1 MQTLTLKP
9 NHKAVRDY
17 YAALSQ
23 TQQLSLLHEGAVA
36 PHFANLLRVCA
47 RQFGWSLEEQ
57 YHLPRKGQ
65 RPLQADGVLL
75 DSYKLR
81 HGVWEAKDT
90 HDDLAK
96 EVKKKFAIGY
106 PQDNILFQAPERA
119 MLYQNGRLVAD
130 EDISQPENLVEIL
143 RLFCEYRP
151 PAYEQWETAVAE
163 FKEQVPQLAQSL
175 LELIEQ
181 ERKVNGRFRDALTA
195 FKELM
200 REAINPNISDQA
212 VEEMLIQHLLT
223 ERIFRTVFNNPD
235 FARRNVIAREIEK
248 VIEALT
254 SRHFSRASFLGRLD
268 RFYGAIETTAATIE
282 EYAEKQDF
290 LNTVYEQFF
299 QGFSVKVADTHGIVY
314 TPQPI
319 VEFMVRSVDD
329 ILRRE
334 FGKADGLAS
343 DGVAILDPFVGT
355 GNFILRVMRQMPK
368 SKLPH
373 KYAHELFCNE
383 VMLLP
388 YYIASMNMEH
398 EYVELT
404 GRYEPF
410 TGISLVDTFELA
422 EGRQMPL
429 FAPENTQRVQRQKNA
444 PIFVIIG
451 NPPYNAHQ
459 VDENDNSKNRQYP
472 VIDGR
477 VAETYAKDSKQT
489 NKVSLSDVYVK
500 AIRWASDRI
509 GDEGIIAF
517 VANNSFVDA
526 LAFDGVRKHLRQD
539 FNRVYVLDL
548 KGNIRKD
555 SMRDGIPLG
564 EQHTVFGLSA
574 MVGIAIMLFVKAK
587 HLDDHKVFLHGV
599 PFRSTRVEKFELL
612 EKAGSAINV
621 EWQEIEPNEKQIWLT
636 EGMQADFENFLP
648 IGTREAKAGEA
659 DAIFSTYGRGV
670 ATSRDAWVYNFD
682 RELVSG
688 NIQKMIAAYNLD
700 VLKWASGIQNTQIH
714 DFVDTDNTKISWSES
729 LKFNVKRG
737 DQIEFSNQNIREST
751 YRPFVKSYLYFD
763 QYINERRYQ
772 MPSMFPTSDVENRL
786 ICLTDRGS
794 EKPFMVMM
802 TDKIT
807 DLHIVGA
814 GCSAQCFPFYT
825 YEPISQSRGVP
836 TANLAVSSPPISS
849 YTRRENITDWALAQ
863 FRARYQP
870 QDVSFRAVPGE
881 ESPTGQHGEI
891 PHSED
896 SVRNDM
902 KAESPISQSP
912 ISQSPITKWHIFHYI
927 YALLHHPTYR
937 ATYAANLRREL
948 PRIPFVQPEHFWPLV
963 QAGERLAHIH
973 VHYESQPEYPLTHLE
988 NPDEP
993 LDWRVE
999 KMRLSKEKTTLRY
1012 NDFLTLTGIPPQTF
1026 DYKLGNRS
1034 ALDWVIDQYQVST
1047 DKRSG
1052 ITNDPNRAD
1061 DETYI
1066 LRLIKQVI
1074 TVSLETVNI
1083 VQNLPPLEILETSAP

>member
-1 MQTLTLKP
+1 MPNLNLKP
-9 NHKAVRDY
+9 NHKAVKEY
-17 YAALSQ
+17 YAALGQ

-57 YHLPRKGQ
+57 YNLPRKGQ

-75 DSYKLR
+75 DSFKLR

-90 HDDLAK
+90 HDDLPK
-96 EVKKKFAIGY
+96 EIKKKFAVGY
-106 PQDNILFQAPERA
+106 PQDNILFQEPGRA

-130 EDISQPENLVEIL
+130 EDITQPDNLVEIL

-163 FKEQVPQLAQSL
+163 FKDQVPQLAQSL

-181 ERKVNGRFRDALTA
+181 ERKVNGRFRDGLAA

-254 SRHFSRASFLGRLD
+254 SRHFSRASFLQRLD
-268 RFYGAIETTAATIE
+268 RFYGAIETTAATITE
-282 EYAEKQDF
+282 FSEKQGF

-343 DGVAILDPFVGT
+343 EGVAILDPFVGT
-355 GNFILRVMRQMPK
+355 GNYVLHVMRQMPK

-410 TGISLVDTFELA
+410 EGISLVDTFELA
-422 EGRQMPL
+422 EGRQIPL
-429 FAPENTQRVQRQKNA
+429 FAPENTLRVQRQKNA

-451 NPPYNAHQ
+451 NPPYNAWQ
-459 VDENDNSKNRQYP
+459 VNENDNSKNRKYP

-477 VAETYAKDSKQT
+477 VAETYVKDSAAT
-489 NKVSLSDVYVK
+489 LNNALYDPYVK
-500 AIRWASDRI
+500 AFRWASDRI
-509 GDEGIIAF
+509 GDEGI
-517 VANNSFVDA
+517 VAYVSNNSFIDQI
-526 LAFDGVRKHLRQD
+526 AFDGMRKHLAAEFD
-539 FNRVYVLDL
+539 AIYVLDL
-548 KGNIRKD
+548 SGNVRKNPKL
-555 SMRDGIPLG
+555 SGTTHNVFGIQVGVSINFLVKKRANPVIPTSLRGGIPTDMVNGIPHSADFVRNDSGQARIFYARVDEFWRKEEKYSFL
-564 EQHTVFGLSA
+564 EQ
-574 MVGIAIMLFVKAK
+574 
-587 HLDDHKVFLHGV
+587 
-599 PFRSTRVEKFELL
+599 
-612 EKAGSAINV
+612 AGDWQGV
-621 EWQEIEPNEKQIWLT
+621 EWQPITPNKQQTWLT
-636 EGMQADFENFLP
+636 EGMQADFDDFIS
-648 IGTREAKAGEA
+648 IGDRDTKSL
-659 DAIFSTYGRGV
+659 DSSDSQTIFYTFSRGIT
-670 ATSRDAWVYNFD
+670 TSRDPWMFSFQPSS
-682 RELVSG
+682 LKS
-688 NIQKMIAAYNLD
+688 NIQKFIQNYNSEVFRYRANLAERKIGNVD
-700 VLKWASGIQNTQIH
+700 PFVNNDPHFLKW
-714 DFVDTDNTKISWSES
+714 TDR
-729 LKFNVKRG
+729 LKNALLQHQKLAFDPAV
-737 DQIEFSNQNIREST
+737 IRNCL
-751 YRPFVKSYLYFD
+751 YRPFNRQILYFD
-763 QYINERRYQ
+763 DLLTHRRYQ
-772 MPSMFPTSDVENRL
+772 QHLFFPTKTTENENL
-786 ICLTDRGS
+786 TIAITDRAS
-794 EKPFMVMM
+794 EKPFMVLISNQ
-802 TDKIT
+802 IT
-807 DLHIVGA
+807 ELHIVGA
-814 GCSAQCFPFYT
+814 GASSQCFPYYT
-825 YEPISQSRGVP
+825 YDADGR
-836 TANLAVSSPPISS
+836 N
-849 YTRRENITDWALAQ
+849 RRENITDWALAQ
-863 FRARYQP
+863 FQAVYQTSDFSKKS
-870 QDVSFRAVPGE
+870 DVSPPE
-881 ESPTGQHGEI
+881 PLS
-891 PHSED
+891 
-896 SVRNDM
+896 
-902 KAESPISQSP
+902 
-912 ISQSPITKWHIFHYI
+912 KWHIFHYI

-937 ATYAANLRREL
+937 TTYAANLRREL
-948 PRIPFVQPEHFWPLV
+948 PRIPFVQPAHFWGFV
-963 QAGERLAHIH
+963 QAGERLAEIH
-973 VHYESQPEYPLTHLE
+973 VHYESQPEYPLAHLE

-999 KMRLSKEKTTLRY
+999 KMRLSKDKTSLRY
-1012 NDFLTLTGIPPQTF
+1012 NDFLTLTNIPPQTF

-1047 DKRSG
+1047 DPRSG

-1083 VQNLPPLEILETSAP
+1083 VNALPPLEIVGQS

>member
-1 MQTLTLKP
+1 MTMQTLNLKP

-17 YAALSQ
+17 YAALGQ

-75 DSYKLR
+75 DSFKLR

-90 HDDLAK
+90 HDDLPK

-130 EDISQPENLVEIL
+130 EDITKPENLVEIL
-143 RLFCEYRP
+143 RLFCDYRP
-151 PAYEQWETAVAE
+151 PEYEQWETAVAE

-175 LELIEQ
+175 LDLIEQ
-181 ERKVNGRFRDALTA
+181 ERKVNARFRDALAA

-200 REAINPNISDQA
+200 RAAINPNISDQA

-235 FARRNVIAREIEK
+235 FARRNVIAREIET

-254 SRHFSRASFLGRLD
+254 SRHFSRASFLQRLD

-282 EYAEKQDF
+282 EYAEKQGF

-334 FGKADGLAS
+334 FGKAEGLAS
-343 DGVAILDPFVGT
+343 EGVAILDPFVGT
-355 GNFILRVMRQMPK
+355 GNYVLRVMRQVPK

-388 YYIASMNMEH
+388 YYIASMNIEH

-422 EGRQMPL
+422 EGRQIPL

-459 VDENDNSKNRQYP
+459 VNQNDNSKNRKYP

-489 NKVSLSDVYVK
+489 NKVALSDVYVK
-500 AIRWASDRI
+500 AMRWASDRI
-509 GDEGIIAF
+509 GDEGIIAL

-574 MVGIAIMLFVKAK
+574 MVGIAIMFFVKAK

-612 EKAGSAINV
+612 EKTGSAINV
-621 EWQEIEPNEKQIWLT
+621 EWQEIEPNEKQVWLT

-648 IGTREAKAGEA
+648 IGTKEAKAGEA

-682 RELVSG
+682 QELL
-688 NIQKMIAAYNLD
+688 A
-700 VLKWASGIQNTQIH
+700 QNTQRMIREYNDH
-714 DFVDTDNTKISWSES
+714 VYRWAGLPQKPRPGDFIDTDSTKISWSRDLLLDLQRE
-729 LKFNVKRG
+729 NVA
-737 DQIEFSNQNIREST
+737 EFVDDKIRRAA
-751 YRPFVKSYLYFD
+751 YRPFSRKNLFFD
-763 QYINERRYQ
+763 RILNDEVYQ
-772 MPSMFPTSDVENRL
+772 FPNFFPAPETENKV
-786 ICLTDRGS
+786 ICLTDKGS
-794 EKPFMVMM
+794 EKPFMVLM
-802 TDKIT
+802 TDKIA

-825 YEPISQSRGVP
+825 YDADGR
-836 TANLAVSSPPISS
+836 N
-849 YTRRENITDWALAQ
+849 RRENITDWALAQ
-863 FRARYQP
+863 FTAVYQ
-870 QDVSFRAVPGE
+870 VPGT
-881 ESPTGQHGEI
+881 SKVPGTSGDTLL
-891 PHSED
+891 S
-896 SVRNDM
+896 
-902 KAESPISQSP
+902 
-912 ISQSPITKWHIFHYI
+912 KWHIFHYI

-937 ATYAANLRREL
+937 DTYAANLRREL
-948 PRIPFVQPEHFWPLV
+948 PRIPFVKPEHFWAFV
-963 QAGERLAHIH
+963 QAGERLADIH
-973 VHYESQPEYPLTHLE
+973 VNYESQPEYPLAHLE

-999 KMRLSKEKTTLRY
+999 KMRLSKDKTSLRV
-1012 NDFLTLTGIPPQTF
+1012 NDFLTLTGIPPQVF

-1052 ITNDPNRAD
+1052 ISNDPNRAD

-1066 LRLIKQVI
+1066 LRLSKQVI
-1074 TVSLETVNI
+1074 SVSLETVAIINA
-1083 VQNLPPLEILETSAP
+1083 LPPLEIIG